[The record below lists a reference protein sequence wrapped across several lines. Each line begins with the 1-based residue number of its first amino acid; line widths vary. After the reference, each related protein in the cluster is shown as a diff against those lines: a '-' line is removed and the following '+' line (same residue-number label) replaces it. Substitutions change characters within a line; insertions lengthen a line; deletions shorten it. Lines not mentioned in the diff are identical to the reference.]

1 MSPNTRQRQS
11 TLRAG
16 LLLALGAMLAGPC
29 AAGPFDTF
37 SSSEKLTAVYS
48 TAHNGY
54 VRTLQADGSYKPETF
69 AFGDGGVLEPGI
81 SDQYSRVDPTIDNL
95 SFDAIA
101 RMLAG
106 PLASRNYVAA
116 RDPRSTNLLIV
127 VYWGTTIGGVNT
139 RDGALRDYI
148 NYNNAK
154 LLGFDSEGFIKDM
167 VDPSTVFYG
176 RNFMERLLSEVHS
189 DVLSAVEVNR
199 YYVILR
205 AFDFQAAWKHKERRL
220 LWETRFSLSERR
232 HDFERDLPA
241 MAQDAAL
248 YFGKDTYGLVF
259 RPIPEGQVH
268 VGEVTTVKDAL
279 DGDDQGVFDS
289 KSGAAGD
296 WERSS
301 PGTKIFLH
309 IDASGNA
316 VFENP
321 GRHVTL
327 SARATTNE
335 DVVTVRVPGWGL
347 VIQGTLRGD
356 RISGMIVQ
364 YNKRD
369 PVTLRRVAKPI
380 EGAGSK

>member
-1 MSPNTRQRQS
+1 
-11 TLRAG
+11 
-16 LLLALGAMLAGPC
+16 LALCAVAAGPC

-54 VRTLQADGSYKPETF
+54 VRVLRADGTYQPETF

-81 SDQYSRVDPTIDNL
+81 SDQYYRVDPTIDNL

-106 PLASRNYVAA
+106 PLASQNYVAA
-116 RDPRSTNLLIV
+116 RDPKSTNLLIV
-127 VYWGTTIGGVNT
+127 VYWGTTIGGSNA

-189 DVLSAVEVNR
+189 DLLSAVEVNR

-205 AFDFQAAWKHKERRL
+205 AFDFQAAWKHKERRM

-232 HDFERDLPA
+232 HDFERELPG

-279 DGDDQGVFDS
+279 DGDDQGVFDPR
-289 KSGAAGD
+289 SGAIGD

-301 PGTKIFLH
+301 PGTRILLH

-327 SARATTNE
+327 SARATTIE

-347 VIQGTLRGD
+347 VIQGTLKGD
-356 RISGMIVQ
+356 KISGSVVQ

-369 PVTLRRVAKPI
+369 PVTLRRVAKPL
-380 EGAGSK
+380 EGDGSR

>member
-1 MSPNTRQRQS
+1 VAVCAVA
-11 TLRAG
+11 AG
-16 LLLALGAMLAGPC
+16 TC
-29 AAGPFDTF
+29 TAGPFGTF

-54 VRTLQADGSYKPETF
+54 VRVLQADGAYQPETF
-69 AFGDGGVLEPGI
+69 AFGNGGVLEPGI
-81 SDQYSRVDPTIDNL
+81 GDQYYRIDPTIDNL

-101 RMLAG
+101 RMLAA
-106 PLASRNYVAA
+106 PLASQSYVAA
-116 RDPRSTNLLIV
+116 RDPKSTNLLIV

-139 RDGALRDYI
+139 TDGALRDYI

-189 DVLSAVEVNR
+189 GVLTAIEVNR

-205 AFDFQAAWKHKERRL
+205 AYDFQAAWKHKERRM

-232 HDFERDLPA
+232 HDFERELPA

-248 YFGKDTYGLVF
+248 YFGKDTYGIVF
-259 RPIPEGQVH
+259 KPIPEGQVH

-279 DGDDQGVFDS
+279 DGEEQGVFDPN
-289 KSGAAGD
+289 SGAVGD

-327 SARATTNE
+327 SARATTS
-335 DVVTVRVPGWGL
+335 DDGVTVRVPGWGL

-356 RISGMIVQ
+356 KISGTIAQ

-369 PVTLRRVAKPI
+369 SLTLRRVAKPI
-380 EGAGSK
+380 EGDGAR